1 MTKAHGNRR
10 KSRGD
15 NAHRTTEWTNNN
27 VIYKLRDEGCQQR
40 FKVCTVSECPSAL
53 HFELKICARCLP
65 KWTCIF
71 TAIGPFVG
79 FFSLVEIDNFMSKLS
94 LKHSINMALKPF
106 TLKFSGGK
114 QKQLKPTQTGFF
126 RYRQFQIVKTPRRK
140 CFCLCSWYFFASFV
154 VNGSFPVEINK

>member
-1 MTKAHGNRR
+1 M
-10 KSRGD
+10 
-15 NAHRTTEWTNNN
+15 
-27 VIYKLRDEGCQQR
+27 YKLRDEGSQQR
-40 FKVCTVSECPSAL
+40 FKVCTVNECPSAF

-65 KWTCIF
+65 KWKCIF

-79 FFSLVEIDNFMSKLS
+79 FFSLVEFDNFMSKLS

-126 RYRQFQIVKTPRRK
+126 RCRQFQIVKTPRRK
-140 CFCLCSWYFFASFV
+140 CLPLWLIFFCILCCQRLISCKSKQV
-154 VNGSFPVEINK
+154 GL